1 MNRKTLAQGLVLI
14 TLIAMALAG
23 CSAFGGSTPEAL
35 PTVVLDS
42 GAVDTGTAST
52 GNTASTGANT
62 GGVIASGVVVPAQE
76 AQLAFALSGA
86 LESVEVA
93 IGERVEAGQVL
104 ARLAGAEQLQ
114 AALSA
119 AELEVMVA
127 QQALQ
132 TLSDDLPEEQAA
144 ALQAYTEARDAVRD
158 AQRVINGFDV
168 ASEPI
173 DIQVASSNLALA
185 ERALEQAKK
194 DFKPYEKKPE
204 SNFKRAA
211 LLSKLSDAQKRYDNS
226 LKQYNRLTGVI
237 VPEFD
242 YQQAQYELEIAN
254 ARLELAQDKLELLKD
269 GPDPAELSLAVARV
283 ETAQDRADAARASL
297 LNLELKAPFSGTVSK
312 VNFQG
317 QEWVTPGQTVVE
329 LLDLDRLRVET
340 IDLSERDIPKIQV
353 GQPVSVF
360 IDALN
365 QNVPGK
371 VILIAP
377 TAETLG
383 GDVVYKTTIDLDTP
397 PPDLRSGMSVEVSFG
412 AEP

>member
-1 MNRKTLAQGLVLI
+1 MSCKTLAQKLVVIL
-14 TLIAMALAG
+14 LIALALAG
-23 CSAFGGSTPEAL
+23 CSAFARSTPEAL
-35 PTVVLDS
+35 PTVMLDS
-42 GAVDTGTAST
+42 SATTSDTSGTTST
-52 GNTASTGANT
+52 GLSVSGS
-62 GGVIASGVVVPAQE
+62 GVVASGVIVPAQE
-76 AQLAFALSGA
+76 AQLAFALSGE
-86 LESVEVA
+86 LETVEVA
-93 IGERVEAGQVL
+93 VGERVEAGQVL

-114 AALSA
+114 AALSVV
-119 AELEVMVA
+119 ELEVRVA

-132 TLSDDLPEEQAA
+132 KLSDDLPEEQAA

-158 AQRVINGFDV
+158 AQRVINGFNIS
-168 ASEPI
+168 SEPI

-211 LLSKLSDAQKRYDNS
+211 LLSKLSDAQKRYDNA

-254 ARLELAQDKLELLKD
+254 ARLKLAQDKLELLKG
-269 GPDPAELSLAVARV
+269 GPAPDELALALARV

-297 LNLELKAPFSGTVSK
+297 LNLELKAPFDGTVSK

-329 LLDLDRLRVET
+329 LVDLEHLRVET
-340 IDLSERDIPKIQV
+340 TDLSERDVPKIRV

-365 QNVPGK
+365 QDVPGK

-377 TAETLG
+377 TADTLG
-383 GDVVYKTTIDLDTP
+383 GDVVYKTTVDLDTP
-397 PPDLRSGMSVEVSFG
+397 LPDLRAGMSAEVSFDTG
-412 AEP
+412 E